1 MVEGLLE
8 AYYEDKLEKIIKP
21 EVWVIVGAWDPKSK
35 IGIFSL
41 KSVYM
46 TLTHH
51 WYIILGQKHVVAV
64 ENQ

>member
-1 MVEGLLE
+1 MGEGLLE

-41 KSVYM
+41 KSV
-46 TLTHH
+46 
-51 WYIILGQKHVVAV
+51 
-64 ENQ
+64 